1 MGRISSSIGLVTG
14 IPIQETVDKL
24 MELSARPRDM
34 LKDRTDALG
43 KQRTAVTALM
53 AKLVA
58 LQFNVKN
65 LGKDEVFQQKT
76 AVTSNDALLGATV
89 TGQPAAGRYVY
100 TPVRPAS
107 TQQLLSSVF
116 ASDDD
121 PLGAGGFSLQYG
133 GELDEGVHLG
143 LLNGGQ
149 GVSRGK
155 IRITD
160 RSGASAEID
169 LRFAATVDDV
179 IQAVNNAS
187 GIDVKLSVQGDRFV
201 LADETGQSVSNL
213 RVEQIG
219 DNATA
224 ADLGLAG
231 IDAASDE
238 AVGGDVLRLYDNVP
252 LNQLLDG
259 RGVGANTVLPDLEV
273 HFRDGSDPL
282 FIDFDALEKTAGLSS
297 GTRAAANG
305 SNAQLRFTAKATG
318 ADFDGYTISYV
329 DDPAVTAG
337 NESVVY
343 DQDAKTLT
351 FHIDQGATTADDII
365 AALAGSAAGDDFTAA
380 NVGDGSGLIST
391 TDGAFTRGGAEQDA
405 TDEVTLGDLLDTI
418 NAAGDG
424 RLKAELRPDGD
435 GLQITDLTE
444 DRGGQFTIAAAF
456 DSPALDALGLD
467 GATAAGGVITGSRL
481 LGGLKTVLLDS
492 LNGGQ
497 GLDLGQLD
505 LTDRAGASV
514 SVDLST
520 AETLD
525 DVLEAINTQAAAAG
539 VQIEVGVN
547 AARTGLQLTDTS
559 GAATGPLIVAN
570 DAKNTADQLG
580 LTTNANVS
588 DVKGA
593 SLNRQSVSANTRL
606 AELNGGAGVYQGEF
620 QITDSSGAG
629 ATISIGPDIETV
641 GQLIEEINNKAPNVE
656 ARVNDAGDGLI
667 LIDKAGGDG
676 KLMVS
681 EVGGGSA
688 AADLHLLGTAQDVE
702 IDGETQQALVGGNR
716 FEITLDDDDTLDDL
730 VEKLN
735 DSGAGLIA
743 MKLGDGSLGNPF
755 RLSIFGKEAGD
766 GANLLFDTDGVDFS
780 FTETSRAQDALLMF
794 GTADSGAGLLV
805 SSKTN
810 TFADILPGVELTVKG
825 GSTEPVAVTIQ
836 ATDEKLL
843 STAHAFVDAY
853 NDLRD
858 KLDDLTFYD
867 AESDTSG
874 PLHGSVEAL
883 RVDTELSSLLTGRFF
898 GAGSIQSLESLGI
911 GVNDKGKLS
920 LDESKLKTAFADD
933 PEAVTQFFTKDDLG
947 VAAKLDKLID
957 QLAGEDN
964 SLLVNRAKTLGIRI
978 DSNQRR
984 IDSWNERLDRQRES
998 LLKEFYNM
1006 ELAIGKLK
1014 NNQTALNSI
1023 QAVPPLSASP
1033 QS

>member
-1 MGRISSSIGLVTG
+1 MGRISSSIGLITG
-14 IPIQETVDKL
+14 IPIQDTVDKL
-24 MELSARPRDM
+24 MEVSARPRDM
-34 LKDRTDALG
+34 LKDRTDTLG
-43 KQRTAVTALM
+43 KQRVAVTELM
-53 AKLVA
+53 AKLLAV
-58 LQFNVKN
+58 QFSAKN
-65 LGKDEVFQQKT
+65 LGKDAVFQQKT
-76 AVTSNDALLGATV
+76 AATSNASLLDAAV

-121 PLGAGGFSLQYG
+121 PLGAGSFSLQYG
-133 GELDEGVHLG
+133 GELDKGAHLG

-149 GVSRGK
+149 GISRGK

-160 RSGASAEID
+160 RSGASAEVD

-179 IQAVNNAS
+179 IEAVNNAS
-187 GIDVKLSVQGDRFV
+187 GVNVRLSTQGDRFV
-201 LADETGQSVSNL
+201 LTDETGQSVSNL

-219 DNATA
+219 NATTA
-224 ADLGLAG
+224 ADLGLAA
-231 IDAASDE
+231 IDAASDQ

-259 RGVGANTVLPDLEV
+259 RGVGANTALPDLEV

-282 FIDFDALEKTAGLSS
+282 FIDFDALAKTAGKAS

-305 SNAQLRFTAKATG
+305 SNAQLRFTATATG

-343 DQDAKTLT
+343 DKDAKTLT
-351 FHIDQGATTADDII
+351 FHIDQDATTADDII
-365 AALAGSAAGDDFTAA
+365 AALAASDAKDDFTAD

-391 TDGAFTRGGAEQDA
+391 TDGAVTRGGAEREA
-405 TDEVTLGDLLDTI
+405 TDEVTLGDLIDTI
-418 NAAGDG
+418 NAAGGG

-444 DRGGQFTIAAAF
+444 DRGGQFTIASAF

-481 LGGLKTVLLDS
+481 LGGLKTVLLGS

-497 GLDLGQLD
+497 GFDLGQLD
-505 LTDRAGASV
+505 LTDRSGASV
-514 SVDLST
+514 SVDLSA

-525 DVLEAINTQAAAAG
+525 DVLDAINTQAAAAG
-539 VQIEVGVN
+539 VKIAIGVN
-547 AARTGLQLTDTS
+547 DSRTGLELTDTS
-559 GAATGPLIVAN
+559 GAAGPLVVAN

-588 DVKGA
+588 SVKGA
-593 SLNRQSVSANTRL
+593 SLRRQSVSANTRL
-606 AELNGGAGVYQGEF
+606 AELNGGAGVYQGQF

-629 ATISIGPDIETV
+629 ATITIGPDIDTV
-641 GQLIEEINNKAPNVE
+641 GQLLEEINNKAPNVE
-656 ARVNDAGDGLI
+656 ARINDAGAGIVLVDE
-667 LIDKAGGDG
+667 AGGDG

-688 AADLHLLGTAQDVE
+688 AADLHLLGTAQNVE
-702 IDGETQQALVGGNR
+702 IDGETQQAIVGGNR
-716 FEITLDDDDTLDDL
+716 FEITLDDDDTLDDW

-735 DSGAGLIA
+735 DSGAGVVAL
-743 MKLGDGSLGNPF
+743 KLGDGSLGNPF
-755 RLSIFGKEAGD
+755 RLALFGKEAGH
-766 GANLLFDTDGVDFS
+766 GANLLFDTGGVDFS
-780 FTETSRAQDALLMF
+780 ISETSRAQDALLMF
-794 GTADSGAGLLV
+794 GSADSGAGLLV

-825 GSTEPVAVTIQ
+825 RSTDPVAVEIK

-843 STAHAFVDAY
+843 STVHAFVDAY
-853 NDLRD
+853 NAMRD
-858 KLDDLTFYD
+858 KLDDQTAYD
-867 AESDTSG
+867 AESGVSG
-874 PLHGSVEAL
+874 PLHGTVEAL
-883 RVDTELSSLLTGRFF
+883 RVDVELSGLLTGRFF

-911 GVNDKGKLS
+911 GVNDQGKLS
-920 LDESKLKTAFADD
+920 LDESKLKAAFADD
-933 PEAVTQFFTKDDLG
+933 PEAVTEFFTKEDLG
-947 VAAKLDKLID
+947 VAAKLDKLIE
-957 QLAGEDN
+957 QMAGEDH
-964 SLLVNRAKTLGIRI
+964 SLLVNRAQTLGTRI
-978 DSNQRR
+978 DSNQQR
-984 IDSWNERLDRQRES
+984 IKDWNERLDRQRES

-1023 QAVPPLSASP
+1023 QVVPPLSAAPAS
-1033 QS
+1033 